1 MITVQTKR
9 CKKIVFEGGVYY
21 ESKKIFTVTAV
32 TVLLSMT
39 LLTGCGDN
47 SREKALE
54 DQVSQ
59 LEQKVT
65 DLQNSQNAE
74 KIRKM
79 KKCRC
84 RQ

>member
-1 MITVQTKR
+1 MQKLYL
-9 CKKIVFEGGVYY
+9 KEGVYY
-21 ESKKIFTVTAV
+21 EKQKIFTVTAV

-59 LEQKVT
+59 LEQEGNRSP
-65 DLQNSQNAE
+65 DYSAE
-74 KIRKM
+74 KKYG
-79 KKCRC
+79 K
-84 RQ
+84 